1 MIGVCL
7 LLSVQCLNPAEERWD
22 FSGRLQPHILQ
33 TRTIKASEEEVE
45 DRGRRGRGSTMLRL
59 LVKCS
64 QALTQLNTK

>member
-7 LLSVQCLNPAEERWD
+7 LLSVQWLNPVEERWD

-45 DRGRRGRGSTMLRL
+45 DRGGEGRYAPTPR
-59 LVKCS
+59 
-64 QALTQLNTK
+64 